1 MTATSAQ
8 PGAAQPAG
16 HSRSGRRQRLLRARP
31 GDPAWARPALLGLLV
46 GTGLLY
52 LVGLSRNGW
61 ANEFYAAAVQAGTK
75 SWKAFLFGSLD
86 SSNFITVDKP
96 AGFLWPMDLSARIF
110 GLNSWSLLVP
120 QALEGVATVGVLYA
134 TVRRWFGAPAGLIAG
149 AVLALT
155 PVATLMFRF
164 DNPDALLVLLLTLS
178 AYATTRAIESG
189 RTRWLAL
196 AGTFLGLG
204 FLAKMLAA
212 FTVLPG
218 LALAYLWAGPPK
230 IGKRVWQLL
239 VGGAAVV
246 AAAGWWVAIVLLTP
260 AADRPYVSGST
271 DNNILNLTF
280 SYNGLGRLTGN
291 EGGVFGGAVP
301 REFERELGQRLPD
314 AAGPV
319 RGFAGG
325 AFGGATGITRLFQAD
340 MGGQITWLLPAALI
354 ALAAMLWVSR
364 RAPRTDR
371 TRAAALA
378 WGGWLLVTGLIFS
391 YMSGIIH
398 PYYTIA
404 LAPAIGAL
412 VGIGSVE
419 LWRARHTWFARAAL
433 AAALLV
439 TAIWAWFLLDRSP
452 GWFPWLRVV
461 IVVAGAVAAGMI
473 LAGPALGRAANGSR
487 TALAAAPVSLAL
499 IAGLGGPLAYSIDT
513 TATTQTGAIPS
524 AGPAVAGSFG
534 PGGGAAFGREFP
546 GGADGFPGRADGF
559 PGATAGRVPAGGG
572 GGFGGQATISTA
584 LARLLETGAAG
595 YRWAAAT
602 VGSTSAASMELGSNG
617 VPVMAIGGFTGS
629 DPAPSLAEFEKLVSR
644 HEIHYFVSGGGPG
657 GFGGLADA
665 PGRSGASGRSGADAY
680 GSIPGGFAAAAPG
693 GGSSDGSQITAW
705 VEAHFKSETV
715 GGTTVYDL
723 SVTKAS
729 AGSSAPGTASPGTSA
744 RPSSPGTGVPRPNGS
759 APGVAPTLR
768 PPA

>member
-1 MTATSAQ
+1 MTTTSAQ
-8 PGAAQPAG
+8 HGAAQPAG
-16 HSRSGRRQRLLRARP
+16 RSRSGRARRLLRARP
-31 GDPAWARPALLGLLV
+31 DDPAWARPALLGLLV

-75 SWKAFLFGSLD
+75 SWRAFLFGSLD

-96 AGFLWPMDLSARIF
+96 AGFLWPMDLAARIF

-134 TVRRWFGAPAGLIAG
+134 TVRRWFGPSAALIAG
-149 AVLALT
+149 AVAALT

-164 DNPDALLVLLLTLS
+164 DNPDALLVLLLTLA

-196 AGTFLGLG
+196 AGAFLGLG

-218 LALAYLWAGPPK
+218 FALAYLWAGPPK
-230 IGKRVWQLL
+230 LGKRIWQLL
-239 VGGAAVV
+239 IGGAAVV
-246 AAAGWWVAIVLLTP
+246 AAAGWWVAIDLLTP
-260 AADRPYVSGST
+260 AADRPYVSGSS

-280 SYNGLGRLTGN
+280 GYNGFGRLTGN
-291 EGGVFGGAVP
+291 EGGAFGGAIG
-301 REFERELGQRLPD
+301 RELGRELGRKLPD
-314 AAGPV
+314 AGQAF
-319 RGFAGG
+319 RGFGG
-325 AFGGATGITRLFQAD
+325 GMFGGATGITRLFQAD
-340 MGGQITWLLPAALI
+340 MGGQVTWLIPAALI
-354 ALAAMLWVSR
+354 ALAAMLWMSR

-371 TRAAALA
+371 TRAAAMV
-378 WGGWLLVTGLIFS
+378 WGGWLLVTGLVFS

-419 LWRARHTWFARAAL
+419 LWRIRHTWFACAVL
-433 AAALLV
+433 AVGLV
-439 TAIWAWFLLDRSP
+439 ITVAWAWVLLDRSP
-452 GWFPWLRVV
+452 GWYPWLRVV
-461 IVVAGAVAAGMI
+461 IVIAGVAAAVMI
-473 LAGPALGRAANGSR
+473 LAGRALRGVTAWSR
-487 TALAAAPVSLAL
+487 TVLAAAPVPLVL
-499 IAGLGGPLAYSIDT
+499 IAALGAPLAYSIDT
-513 TATTQTGAIPS
+513 AATTHTGPIPS
-524 AGPAVAGSFG
+524 AGPTVAGSFG
-534 PGGGAAFGREFP
+534 LPGGRAPNRAFPGAQSGFRGGAP
-546 GGADGFPGRADGF
+546 GGAP
-559 PGATAGRVPAGGG
+559 VGG
-572 GGFGGQATISTA
+572 GGFGGQAAISAA
-584 LARLLETGAAG
+584 LSKLLETGASG

-617 VPVMAIGGFTGS
+617 VPVMAIGGFSGS
-629 DPAPSLAEFEKLVSR
+629 DPAPSLAEFEELVSS

-657 GFGGLADA
+657 GFGGF
-665 PGRSGASGRSGADAY
+665 GGASGRPGASGPSGSALGADDHAAVTFA
-680 GSIPGGFAAAAPG
+680 GPGGPA
-693 GGSSDGSQITAW
+693 GGSSDGSQITSW
-705 VEAHFKSETV
+705 VEAHFESETV

-723 SVTKAS
+723 STPLKAA
-729 AGSSAPGTASPGTSA
+729 AGSSPARTTPGAPA
-744 RPSSPGTGVPRPNGS
+744 RPSSPRAGRTPSGSRSGLPHPSGS
-759 APGVAPTLR
+759 ARAF